1 MTTGMMLPRTL
12 ILVRHAKSA
21 WPPDT
26 PDARRPLAER
36 GRRDAPAVGRWLRA
50 HIATIDRVV
59 CSPAVRAVQT
69 WNLAAAQL
77 PGTPPACFDE
87 RLYGASAAGLLAV
100 THELAE
106 EATTAVF
113 VGHNPGLEDYLT
125 LLTGAMAPLKTS
137 AVAVIATPGS
147 WAATGPDSA
156 TLVMLATPRG

>member
-1 MTTGMMLPRTL
+1 MCPPRWPLQKNPVATRHGWCYAPSLWNDPGMAAGVTLTRTL

-26 PDARRPLAER
+26 PDTRRPLAER

-77 PGTPPACFDE
+77 PGTPPACLDE
-87 RLYGASAAGLLAV
+87 RLYGASAAVLLAV
-100 THELAE
+100 T
-106 EATTAVF
+106 
-113 VGHNPGLEDYLT
+113 
-125 LLTGAMAPLKTS
+125 
-137 AVAVIATPGS
+137 
-147 WAATGPDSA
+147 
-156 TLVMLATPRG
+156 

>member
-1 MTTGMMLPRTL
+1 VTLTRTL

-26 PDARRPLAER
+26 PDTRRPLAER

-77 PGTPPACFDE
+77 PGTPPACLDE
-87 RLYGASAAGLLAV
+87 RLYGASAAVLLAV
-100 THELAE
+100 THELPKDAN
-106 EATTAVF
+106 TAVF
-113 VGHNPGLEDYLT
+113 VGHNPGLEDFLT
-125 LLTGAMAPLKTS
+125 LLTGAIEPLKTS
-137 AVAVIATPGS
+137 AVAVISAPGS

-156 TLVMLATPRG
+156 TLMALATPRG